1 MTYVADNLEDWV
13 LASAPK
19 FVAGMKQ
26 AEQEYLKRETVT
38 LDAALAEIALEEQTS
53 S

>member
-1 MTYVADNLEDWV
+1 MTFIADNLEDWV
-13 LASAPK
+13 LANAPE

-26 AEQEYLKRETVT
+26 AEQEYLAKEAVS
-38 LDAALAEIALEEQTS
+38 LDAALAELESEEQTS